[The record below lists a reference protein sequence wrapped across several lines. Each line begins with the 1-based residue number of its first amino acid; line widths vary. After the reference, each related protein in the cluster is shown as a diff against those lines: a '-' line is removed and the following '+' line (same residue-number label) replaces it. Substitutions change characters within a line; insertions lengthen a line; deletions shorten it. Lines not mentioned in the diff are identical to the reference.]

1 MPSATECFDK
11 SAEFVQRAKLAKTHD
26 KQSILYGMAW
36 MWMNLSKH
44 TEVRKASTIFQA
56 SPVPESDGLVS
67 ITAARP
73 MGSESQY
80 FGER

>member
-1 MPSATECFDK
+1 MQTAKECSAK
-11 SAEFVQRAKLAKTHD
+11 AAEFAQRARLASTRD
-26 KQSILYGMAW
+26 KQFILYGMGW

-44 TEVRKASTIFQA
+44 AEVREASTIFQA

-67 ITAARP
+67 ITAARL